1 LDASFEPRSR
11 CWRYNEPDGGGTAM
25 SKLDGKVAIV
35 TGAARGL
42 GRAYAKRL
50 AGLGAKVAVADLSL
64 TSYEEFEAEAKDM
77 TAESTV
83 AEIMAAGNAAI
94 GIEVD
99 VRDHQAVEAMVTR
112 VVEQWGRVDVL
123 VANAG
128 GGRGRPVDTKASTID
143 PALLDLVVGMNLYG
157 TVYCCNA
164 VAPIMKS
171 QRSGKIITV
180 SSVAGLAPSADGGYA
195 HYGAAKAAIA
205 HYTRYL
211 AQDLGP
217 YGITANCI
225 APGVIATGRIMQTVL
240 PGSSN
245 SNRDRA
251 EQVALR
257 RLGSV
262 EDCAR
267 VVEFLATDLSDY
279 VSGAVIPIDGGLVRS

>member
-1 LDASFEPRSR
+1 MD
-11 CWRYNEPDGGGTAM
+11 
-25 SKLDGKVAIV
+25 KLDGKVAIV

-50 AGLGAKVAVADLSL
+50 ASLGARVAVTDINLRSF
-64 TSYEEFEAEAKDM
+64 EEFDAEARDM
-77 TAESTV
+77 TGDSTV
-83 AEIMAAGNAAI
+83 AEVEAAGGTAF

-99 VRDHQAVEAMVTR
+99 VMDHEAVAGMVAR

-128 GGRGRPVDTKASTID
+128 GGRGRPMDTKASNLD
-143 PALLDLVVGMNLYG
+143 PALLRLVVDMNLFG
-157 TVYCCNA
+157 TVYTVNA
-164 VAPIMKS
+164 VAPTMKE

-180 SSVAGLAPSADGGYA
+180 SSVAGMAPSADGGYA

-217 YGITANCI
+217 FGITANCI
-225 APGVIATGRIMQTVL
+225 APGVIATGRIMATVI
-240 PGSSN
+240 PGSSQ
-245 SNRDRA
+245 SNRDRS
-251 EQVALR
+251 ELVALR
-257 RLGSV
+257 RLGTV
-262 EDCAR
+262 EDCAK

-279 VSGAVIPIDGGLVRS
+279 VTGAVIPIDGGLVRG

>member
-1 LDASFEPRSR
+1 M
-11 CWRYNEPDGGGTAM
+11 G
-25 SKLDGKVAIV
+25 KLDGKVAIV

-42 GRAYAKRL
+42 GRAYARRL
-50 AGLGAKVAVADLSL
+50 AGLGAKVAVTDLDL
-64 TSYEEFEAEAKDM
+64 KSYREFDAETKAM

-83 AEIMAAGNAAI
+83 AEIAAAGGAAL
-94 GIEVD
+94 GLEVD
-99 VRDHQAVEAMVTR
+99 VGDHRAVETMVAR
-112 VVEQWGRVDVL
+112 VAEEWGRVDVL

-143 PALLDLVVGMNLYG
+143 PALLDLVVSMNLFG

-164 VAPIMKS
+164 VAPLMKQ
-171 QRSGKIITV
+171 QRSGKIVTV
-180 SSVAGLAPSADGGYA
+180 SSVAGLSPSADGGYA

-240 PGSSN
+240 PCSSD
-245 SNRDRA
+245 SNRNRS

-257 RLGSV
+257 RLGTV
-262 EDCAR
+262 EDCAK
-267 VVEFLATDLSDY
+267 VVEFLCTDLSDY
-279 VSGAVIPIDGGLVRS
+279 VTGAVIPIDGGLVRG